1 MPTTATRS
9 PKGHL
14 AAARP
19 ALSDLGKS
27 PSVLLLVDVIN
38 PLDFEGAEAL
48 QLPAVAAARAVVRL
62 RARATRQGTQ
72 CIYANDNYGAWRSD
86 FQAVWRRCSRMRG
99 APGTIARALKPRARD
114 LTILKPRH
122 SAFYAT
128 PLDLLLKQLECRRLI
143 ITGLSADNCV
153 LFSAMDAYL
162 RGYAV
167 WVPSDCVAAESA
179 EAKEQAL
186 AQMARVLKA
195 DTRAALAGKT
205 GA

>member
-1 MPTTATRS
+1 M
-9 PKGHL
+9 
-14 AAARP
+14 
-19 ALSDLGKS
+19 
-27 PSVLLLVDVIN
+27 
-38 PLDFEGAEAL
+38 
-48 QLPAVAAARAVVRL
+48 
-62 RARATRQGTQ
+62 
-72 CIYANDNYGAWRSD
+72 
-86 FQAVWRRCSRMRG
+86 
-99 APGTIARALKPRARD
+99 
-114 LTILKPRH
+114 
-122 SAFYAT
+122 
-128 PLDLLLKQLECRRLI
+128 LKQLECRRLI